1 MSATMKP
8 TKELHKL
15 DVGQPTVVCQL
26 MVVPSRRQLVTL
38 FRPAKGG
45 AEDTEER
52 VLAMVANSGPFRAD
66 QKAPRSVSWRTTWC
80 PLDVFP
86 RQAAESN
93 ALLFS
98 LVQPLPGYMVKSM
111 RLFPG
116 LRKSRIAAT
125 AAAPT

>member
-1 MSATMKP
+1 MTAFPGGKKVLGDTDTMSATMKP
-8 TKELHKL
+8 AKELHKL
-15 DVGQPTVVCQL
+15 GVGQPTAVCQL

-38 FRPAKGG
+38 FRPAQGG

-52 VLAMVANSGPFRAD
+52 VLAYGMVSPD
-66 QKAPRSVSWRTTWC
+66 
-80 PLDVFP
+80 DVFP

-98 LVQPLPGYMVKSM
+98 LVQPLAGYMVKSM
-111 RLFPG
+111 RLLPG